1 MNIDI
6 TNYKGTANIGKLGAP
21 KEVQYRLTSHGGRKH
36 DLYNRTSGRVF
47 PVSAGDYAS
56 IKNSTNGFEMCRIV
70 ERAFFK

>member
-6 TNYKGTANIGKLGAP
+6 TNYEGTANIGKLGAP
-21 KEVQYRLTSHGGRKH
+21 KEVKYRLTSHGGRKF

-47 PVSAGDYAS
+47 PVTAEDYAS
-56 IKNSTNGFEMCRIV
+56 IKNSDNGFAMCRVV